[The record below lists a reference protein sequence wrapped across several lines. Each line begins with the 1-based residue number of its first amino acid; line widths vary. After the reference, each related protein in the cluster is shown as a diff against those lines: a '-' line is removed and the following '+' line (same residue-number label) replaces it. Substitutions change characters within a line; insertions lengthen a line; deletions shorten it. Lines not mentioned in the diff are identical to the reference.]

1 MCRFRISI
9 CLCAN
14 RKSISEIQLEI
25 GLPFQLDM
33 AQFQSHTADSLRER
47 KIVLACSIYPEDGGG
62 NLHLTVEKSDME
74 DMHGCY
80 LIVLNQ
86 NMPYQLNFSFAFD
99 DKDKITNE
107 AHFAAYGIKFSS
119 GTHSARM
126 LGCADDDRTSLIV
139 FTGYGIF
146 FSKISHTVDKFH
158 NWWTFMISL
167 WYPVIIFSIL
177 PAVWLVQKLRGTKPP
192 IQSEAVKM

>member
-1 MCRFRISI
+1 VLLYAYVQIANPFPDSTGDWSSVSIGHGIISI
-9 CLCAN
+9 AHSRQPSRENN
-14 RKSISEIQLEI
+14 RPGMI
-25 GLPFQLDM
+25 
-33 AQFQSHTADSLRER
+33 
-47 KIVLACSIYPEDGGG
+47 IYPEDGGG

-74 DMHGCY
+74 DMRGSY
-80 LIVLNQ
+80 LIILNQ

-126 LGCADDDRTSLIV
+126 LGCADDDRTSLVV
-139 FTGYGIF
+139 FTGYGII

-177 PAVWLVQKLRGTKPP
+177 PAVWVVQKLRGTKPVTQVELARQP
-192 IQSEAVKM
+192 